1 MASTSECKQRKWQ
14 ILHISEEG
22 SVEKVLKEYLGLW
35 EGNKMM
41 VKIRVRCFVIYTG
54 NQEERVAA
62 HMAKVGHTYNIL
74 VSKPQGKRGLKY
86 GWEVNN

>member
-1 MASTSECKQRKWQ
+1 
-14 ILHISEEG
+14 
-22 SVEKVLKEYLGLW
+22 
-35 EGNKMM
+35 MM